1 MKLNCR
7 NVLMA
12 LILLVIC
19 PFNNSHAQQ
28 AESVYGDAVKAE
40 VKMNYVYT
48 MEEAFK
54 KARKLNKPIFF
65 NCFADWAMPCHLM
78 NKAVFSDREFCDYMD
93 KHFVNLFIDVTQGEN
108 TDIAKKYDIQYFA
121 HFLILDSDGN
131 VLLRI
136 VGGREKE
143 DMKAAVSLALNPKTT
158 LPGAEQIYQSGKRG
172 KKETRN
178 YLTVL
183 NLANENKKF
192 MEINKE
198 YIRMLKP
205 KEYLRKENWV
215 TFSSTISNKESENFN
230 YLIAH
235 KEKFVKAN
243 GAKKVNSLIESLY
256 YWDIMNY
263 AMGKTPYDKM
273 KVIELNNEIQKAG
286 LSDTCN
292 VCRVYPII
300 HLRGERKYDKMLDYL
315 TKNASQLGVSKLYI
329 DTSLELPDMSD
340 ETRGKIINYLNA
352 CIEAQK
358 DDSGVVKQLKAFIY
372 KLEHPNGIIFE
383 KGNLAEAMAKAK
395 KEDKLLFV
403 DCYTIWCGPCKRMSN
418 QVFVQEAVGAVYNKQ
433 FINVKLDMEQKDG
446 IELNKK
452 HPVTSYPTLLFMDGD
467 GNIVKKII
475 GAQNADNLLKIASEV
490 IKQ

>member
-235 KEKFVKAN
+235 KENLSKPTERRKSIHSSKA
-243 GAKKVNSLIESLY
+243 
-256 YWDIMNY
+256 
-263 AMGKTPYDKM
+263 
-273 KVIELNNEIQKAG
+273 
-286 LSDTCN
+286 
-292 VCRVYPII
+292 
-300 HLRGERKYDKMLDYL
+300 
-315 TKNASQLGVSKLYI
+315 
-329 DTSLELPDMSD
+329 
-340 ETRGKIINYLNA
+340 
-352 CIEAQK
+352 
-358 DDSGVVKQLKAFIY
+358 
-372 KLEHPNGIIFE
+372 
-383 KGNLAEAMAKAK
+383 
-395 KEDKLLFV
+395 
-403 DCYTIWCGPCKRMSN
+403 YTIG
-418 QVFVQEAVGAVYNKQ
+418 
-433 FINVKLDMEQKDG
+433 
-446 IELNKK
+446 
-452 HPVTSYPTLLFMDGD
+452 TS
-467 GNIVKKII
+467 
-475 GAQNADNLLKIASEV
+475 
-490 IKQ
+490 